1 MNIWRMLKAMIT
13 TRGLKV
19 LLLGKKVIM
28 PDCIS
33 LGVVTAI
40 RKELSHDRIWV
51 VIDNQGQEK
60 IIPVEQIAAV
70 TNKVILFGD
79 FLPSRL
85 APSRD

>member
-19 LLLGKKVIM
+19 LLLGKEVIM